1 MTHLNKQLIPVS
13 ISEITQA
20 TPKIKI
26 FKLTHNKKDF
36 AFSPGQWID
45 LYAPISG
52 KNIGGYTIIS
62 NPKTTNYIE
71 LAIRESDHHPVTIFM
86 HEKAMVGSLLHIT
99 EGQGRFFI
107 PLDLESEMY
116 KLPLVFIAGGIGVT
130 PLLSM
135 MRWLKSTSIKH
146 QLLYSASYEK
156 DLILKSELDDNT
168 HFTVTKDPHY
178 SGDKTRINISHLS
191 QKNIDFLNTHFFIC
205 GPKEMIDSLSKGLEL
220 KGAPKEHLHFEKW
233 W

>member
-1 MTHLNKQLIPVS
+1 MTHINKQLIPVI
-13 ISEITQA
+13 ISQITQA

-36 AFSPGQWID
+36 IFSPGQWID

-62 NPKTTNYIE
+62 NPKAPDYIE
-71 LAIRESDHHPVTIFM
+71 LAIRESDHHPVTKFM
-86 HEKAMVGSLLHIT
+86 HEKALVGSLLHIT

-116 KLPLVFIAGGIGVT
+116 KLPLIFIAGGIGVT

-135 MRWLKSTSIKH
+135 MRWLKTTNIKH
-146 QLLYSASYEK
+146 QLFYSASHEI
-156 DLILKSELDDNT
+156 DLILKSELDTNT
-168 HFTVTKDPHY
+168 HYVVTKDPLY
-178 SGDKTRINISHLS
+178 SGEKTRINISQLS
-191 QKNIDFLNTHFFIC
+191 QKNIDFINTHFFIC
-205 GPKEMIDSLSKGLEL
+205 GPKDMIDSLSRALEL
-220 KGAPKEHLHFEKW
+220 KGTPKEHLHYEKW